1 QIEFSEKWRGLLGV
15 RFDRYR
21 QDMNATRLNNGRF
34 RDTSSQQT
42 QRAATPRIGVLYQ
55 ATPEVG
61 LFANASKSFKP
72 NGGTDMAGKAFDPEE
87 GRGYEAGV
95 KLDLLDGRLGM
106 TLAAF
111 HLKKKNVL
119 TADPSNPGY
128 QQTAGEA
135 RSQGFDLQF
144 SGQLTEQLRLIG
156 AYAYI
161 DAEVTKDENIARGS
175 RLLNVPK
182 HSGSLMG
189 VYEFREGWLHGADA
203 GAAVNYVGE
212 RAGDSSDS
220 GFELPAYTTVDLLAH
235 YPLASNATLGV
246 NVNNLFDRRYYE
258 RSYNNVW
265 VAPGEPRNLT
275 MSLTLNY

>member
-1 QIEFSEKWRGLLGV
+1 
-15 RFDRYR
+15 
-21 QDMNATRLNNGRF
+21 
-34 RDTSSQQT
+34 
-42 QRAATPRIGVLYQ
+42 
-55 ATPEVG
+55 
-61 LFANASKSFKP
+61 
-72 NGGTDMAGKAFDPEE
+72 
-87 GRGYEAGV
+87 
-95 KLDLLDGRLGM
+95 M

-189 VYEFREGWLHGADA
+189 
-203 GAAVNYVGE
+203 
-212 RAGDSSDS
+212 
-220 GFELPAYTTVDLLAH
+220 
-235 YPLASNATLGV
+235 
-246 NVNNLFDRRYYE
+246 
-258 RSYNNVW
+258 
-265 VAPGEPRNLT
+265 
-275 MSLTLNY
+275 

>member
-1 QIEFSEKWRGLLGV
+1 
-15 RFDRYR
+15 
-21 QDMNATRLNNGRF
+21 
-34 RDTSSQQT
+34 
-42 QRAATPRIGVLYQ
+42 
-55 ATPEVG
+55 

-119 TADPSNPGY
+119 TADIVD
-128 QQTAGEA
+128 
-135 RSQGFDLQF
+135 R
-144 SGQLTEQLRLIG
+144 
-156 AYAYI
+156 
-161 DAEVTKDENIARGS
+161 
-175 RLLNVPK
+175 
-182 HSGSLMG
+182 
-189 VYEFREGWLHGADA
+189 
-203 GAAVNYVGE
+203 

-258 RSYNNVW
+258 RSYNNC
-265 VAPGEPRNLT
+265 L
-275 MSLTLNY
+275 